1 VEHALVQFE
10 IKIRCGGEVKWAGH
24 VDNRPVYYGGP
35 PPETGEWKLCTGKI
49 KDYFNA
55 TLTEKSYG
63 ESIDMFVLGF
73 EIADLEGWGELFNSS
88 SRYTSY
94 RPNMKLMLSVG
105 QINWPDVKDLSAQ
118 EQFKI
123 FGEVLL
129 QSIARVAEMKRKPRD
144 FDSAAFS
151 LDMEHLLAQ
160 CPLAKVET

>member
-1 VEHALVQFE
+1 MQFE
-10 IKIRCGGEVKWAGH
+10 IKVRCGGEVKWAGH
-24 VDNRPVYYGGP
+24 TENGPVYYGGP
-35 PPETGEWKLCTGKI
+35 PPETGEWKLCTVKI

-55 TLTEKSYG
+55 TLMGKSYG
-63 ESIDMFVLGF
+63 NSIEAFVLGF
-73 EIADLEGWGELFNSS
+73 EIADLEGWGELFKSS

-94 RPNMKLMLSVG
+94 RPKMKLMLSVG

-129 QSIARVAEMKRKPRD
+129 QSIARVADMKRKPRD

-151 LDMEHLLAQ
+151 LEIERLLAR
-160 CPLAKVET
+160 CRLAQVEA